1 MFQTGYKSRACM
13 FVFKGLKHDG
23 LTEELKD
30 EDFGMYLV
38 VLSYTFNIEK
48 LGQRLLDIFY
58 TTM

>member
-1 MFQTGYKSRACM
+1 M